1 MDIFLQQDHEERA
14 VRRPRPRR
22 LEDLPVKLDAVEKKV
37 KRAIFCVLLKML
49 SNPTTP
55 GGGG

>member
-1 MDIFLQQDHEERA
+1 MDTFLQQDHEERA

-37 KRAIFCVLLKML
+37 KRTIFCV
-49 SNPTTP
+49 SNLRTIP
-55 GGGG
+55 GGRG